1 MRRLLTLALTTASG
15 LLCAQGVFNN
25 ADKPGDPICPM
36 LEADK
41 TSLSFGARGAN
52 TSGGLR
58 GGNMMDLAWHQRGT
72 AIYPIEQRKNVSRFT
87 AYDEKGK
94 PVTIAS
100 LKGKI
105 VLVALWSHRCDPSAR
120 LIMELASVYP
130 NRDKFNFEALAV
142 NFDTTRRDIN
152 NGIPGGWEAVKL
164 FQARNRDY
172 FSAHKVPFYIP
183 GVGEEGTSQM
193 FDQIKSL
200 PVLMVVDGEG
210 RLASVDIGYEPNMVA
225 QRLSLFIREAKGELK
240 IQSAPAAAQPPA
252 QQPSQPSEPAK

>member
-1 MRRLLTLALTTASG
+1 MRHLLPLVLASASG

-36 LEADK
+36 IEADK
-41 TSLSFGARGAN
+41 TSLSFGAYGAN

-58 GGNMMDLAWHQRGT
+58 GANTMDLAWHQRGT
-72 AIYPIEQRKNVSRFT
+72 AIYPKDQRKDVSRFT

-94 PVTIAS
+94 PVSIAS

-105 VLVALWSHRCDPSAR
+105 VLVGLWSHRCDPSAR
-120 LIMELASVYP
+120 MIMELASVYP
-130 NRDKFNFEALAV
+130 NREKFNFEVLAV

-152 NGIPGGWEAVKL
+152 NGIPGGWEAIKL
-164 FQARNRDY
+164 FQTRNRD
-172 FSAHKVPFYIP
+172 FFTKSKLPFYIP
-183 GVGEEGTSQM
+183 GVGAEGTSQM

-225 QRLSLFIREAKGELK
+225 QRLSIFIREAKGELK
-240 IQSAPAAAQPPA
+240 IETAPAQPQPQPQQPQQPP
-252 QQPSQPSEPAK
+252 PGK